1 MSVSG
6 NTILTDPDIF
16 TGEGNGLFIISTTT
30 PFNVLTMNGINA
42 GRGGFF
48 GLSCD
53 PNAPIITTSTTTS
66 STTTL
71 APTGINTIYT
81 HFEAL

>member
-1 MSVSG
+1 ML
-6 NTILTDPDIF
+6 TIVATN
-16 TGEGNGLFIISTTT
+16 GGNGGPI
-30 PFNVLTMNGINA
+30 
-42 GRGGFF
+42 

-53 PNAPIITTSTTTS
+53 PNAPPTTTTTT

-71 APTGINTIYT
+71 APTGFNTIYT